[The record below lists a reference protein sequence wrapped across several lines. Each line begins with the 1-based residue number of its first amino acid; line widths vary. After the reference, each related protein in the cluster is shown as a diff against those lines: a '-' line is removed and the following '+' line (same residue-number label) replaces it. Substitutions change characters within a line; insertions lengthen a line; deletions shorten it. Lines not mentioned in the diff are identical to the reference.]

1 MSGQPAKRSGKVIM
15 VGPFPPPVHGMATIN
30 AAVRDQLV
38 AAGADSLVID
48 VSADTLARSF
58 ASRGARLPKAVRAV
72 LILLL
77 GRHRSGD
84 SLYMSVSG
92 GPGQLYEI
100 VFVLCAR
107 LRRLRTYLH
116 HHSFAYLDSPSV
128 VSWLLFLLAGRSAVH
143 VTLSRHMAQ
152 RLSRRYRVRRVLSIS
167 NSVFVS
173 GSQSEDRSNRT
184 ELGSIGFMSNLSL
197 EKGLFEFLDLAAD
210 MRRNGLPVKA
220 LLAGPFQDAETE
232 EHTQT
237 GLSET
242 DNVEYVGPKYGE
254 GKEVFL
260 SDTDAF
266 IFPTRYRNEAEPI
279 VVLEAMSQGIP
290 VIAYGRGCI
299 PEMVSPDSGLVID
312 PGEAFGPSALAKIK
326 QWVNSPESYR
336 RASCA
341 ARAQFASRLAD
352 STGPWRSLLEEII
365 GIEPGATA
373 R

>member
-1 MSGQPAKRSGKVIM
+1 MIM
-15 VGPFPPPVHGMATIN
+15 VGPFPPPIHGMATIN

-38 AAGADSLVID
+38 AAGATTRVID

-58 ASRGARLPKAVRAV
+58 ASRGARLPKAVRTV

-77 GRHRSGD
+77 GRHGSGD

-100 VFVLCAR
+100 VFALCAR
-107 LRRLRTYLH
+107 LRGLRTYFH

-128 VSWLLFLLAGRSAVH
+128 LSWLLFLVAGRSVVH

-152 RLSRRYRVRRVLSIS
+152 CLSRRYRVRRVVPIS
-167 NSVFVS
+167 NSVFLP
-173 GSQSEDRSNRT
+173 GSQSEYHSNRT
-184 ELGSIGFMSNLSL
+184 ELSNIGFMSNLSL

-210 MRRNGLPVKA
+210 MQRNALPVKA

-232 EHTQT
+232 EHAQT

-242 DNVEYVGPKYGE
+242 DSVEYVGPKYGE
-254 GKEVFL
+254 EKDVFL
-260 SDTDAF
+260 SGIDAF
-266 IFPTRYRNEAEPI
+266 VFPTRYRNEAEPI

-299 PEMVSPDSGLVID
+299 PEMVSPDSGLIID
-312 PGEAFGPSALAKIK
+312 PGETFGPSALAKIE
-326 QWVNSPESYR
+326 QWVDSPAAFR

-341 ARAQFASRLAD
+341 AKAQFASRLAE
-352 STGPWRSLLEEII
+352 STGRWRALLEEII